1 MPASVTHTAV
11 IANGATASSA
21 CDLGLLDG
29 GQGLAGF
36 VLPATFTGT
45 AITFQVSV
53 DDSTYQALYNGNTQ
67 LSITVAQG
75 RSYGLTADN
84 RALLFG
90 WRFVK
95 LVSGSAEGGERSIKL
110 LVR

>member
-1 MPASVTHTAV
+1 MASVTHTAT
-11 IANGATASSA
+11 IASGGTTSNA
-21 CDLGLLDG
+21 CDLGALDY

-36 VLPATFTGT
+36 VLPASFTGT

-53 DDSTYQALYNGNTQ
+53 DDSTYQALYNSNTQ

-75 RSYGLTADN
+75 RSYGFSADT
-84 RALLFG
+84 RSLLFG

-95 LVSGSAEGGERSIKL
+95 LISGSTEGGERAIKL

>member
-1 MPASVTHTAV
+1 MASVTHTAT
-11 IANGATASSA
+11 IASGGTVSNA
-21 CDLGLLDG
+21 CDLGTLAA

-36 VLPATFTGT
+36 VIPASFTGT

-53 DDSTYQALYNGNTQ
+53 DDSTYQALYNSNTQ

-75 RSYGLTADN
+75 RSYGFNADT

-90 WRFVK
+90 WRYVK
-95 LVSGSAEGGERSIKL
+95 LVSGSAEGGSRDIKL

>member
-1 MPASVTHTAV
+1 MASVTHTAT
-11 IANGATASSA
+11 IASGGTVSNA
-21 CDLGLLDG
+21 CDLGTLDAS
-29 GQGLAGF
+29 QGLAGF
-36 VLPATFTGT
+36 VIPATFTGT

-75 RSYGLTADN
+75 RTYSLTGDQ
-84 RALLFG
+84 RATLFG
-90 WRFVK
+90 WRYVK
-95 LVSGSAEGGERSIKL
+95 LVSGSAEGGARDIKL

>member
-1 MPASVTHTAV
+1 MAASQTAV
-11 IANGATASSA
+11 IANGATVSSS

-45 AITFQVSV
+45 AIKFQVSV
-53 DDSTYQALYNGNTQ
+53 DDSTYQALYNGNTE